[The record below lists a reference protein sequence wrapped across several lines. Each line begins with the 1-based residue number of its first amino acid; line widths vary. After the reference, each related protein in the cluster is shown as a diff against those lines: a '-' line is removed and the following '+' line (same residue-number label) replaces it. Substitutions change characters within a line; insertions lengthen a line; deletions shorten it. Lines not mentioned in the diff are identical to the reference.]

1 MKIVLVGYMGS
12 GKSTIG
18 RLLSK
23 KLNINFIDL
32 DDYIE
37 RQLEKSIS
45 TIFEEH
51 GEIYFRKMEHNFVK
65 ELMSKKDSFIL
76 STGGGTP
83 CYSQNM
89 EVINSKSI
97 NVFYLKLSIAALVER
112 LTLEKEHRPLI
123 KNIETAEI
131 QEFIGKH
138 LFERSYYYQQAT
150 NSISCDNKTPDQV
163 VAEIIGRLT

>member
-97 NVFYLKLSIAALVER
+97 NVFYLKLSIVALVER

-123 KNIETAEI
+123 KNIETAEMP
-131 QEFIGKH
+131 EFIGKH
-138 LFERSYYYQQAT
+138 LFERSFYYQQAT

>member
-65 ELMSKKDSFIL
+65 ELMNKKDSFIL

-89 EVINSKSI
+89 EVINSKST

-123 KNIETAEI
+123 KNIETAEMP
-131 QEFIGKH
+131 EFIGKH

-163 VAEIIGRLT
+163 VEEIIGRLT

>member
-65 ELMSKKDSFIL
+65 ELMNKKDSFIL

-97 NVFYLKLSIAALVER
+97 NVFYLKLSIVALVER

-123 KNIETAEI
+123 KNIETAEMP
-131 QEFIGKH
+131 EFIGKH
-138 LFERSYYYQQAT
+138 LFERSFYYQQAT

>member
-123 KNIETAEI
+123 KNIETAEMP
-131 QEFIGKH
+131 EFIGKH

-163 VAEIIGRLT
+163 VEEIIGRLT

>member
-89 EVINSKSI
+89 EVINSKST

-123 KNIETAEI
+123 KNIETAEMP
-131 QEFIGKH
+131 EFIGKH
-138 LFERSYYYQQAT
+138 LFERSFYYQQAT
-150 NSISCDNKTPDQV
+150 NSISCDNKTSDQV